1 MFTISCFNCTV
12 QKSSCP
18 FEPQHYLC
26 LLSQHTYNKIHLP
39 LSVKNIKDRWKE
51 LTQGEKKHLNVMT
64 IGEITEMK
72 IISFHFQNNKIN
84 FLKLPIC
91 PMVDVKI
98 IKGCQSLEIRSN
110 NSLLTSRLITLSLH
124 YLTVLTASKISKV
137 IIIYKTMDNL
147 LG

>member
-1 MFTISCFNCTV
+1 
-12 QKSSCP
+12 
-18 FEPQHYLC
+18 
-26 LLSQHTYNKIHLP
+26 
-39 LSVKNIKDRWKE
+39 
-51 LTQGEKKHLNVMT
+51 MT